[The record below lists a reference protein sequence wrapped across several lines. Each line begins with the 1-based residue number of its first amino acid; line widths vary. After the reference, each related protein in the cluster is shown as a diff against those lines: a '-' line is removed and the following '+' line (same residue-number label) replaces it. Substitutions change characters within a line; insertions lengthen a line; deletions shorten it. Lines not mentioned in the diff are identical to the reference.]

1 MRLRT
6 DGRTHARHAD
16 RYIPR
21 TYRSGDK
28 KRRDDN
34 LTNMPSEDLDQPGH
48 HQSRP
53 HENTL
58 RSQLVNECTAKTDHT
73 GWMPKMI

>member
-21 TYRSGDK
+21 TYWSGDK
-28 KRRDDN
+28 KRQDEN
-34 LTNMPSEDLDQPGH
+34 LTNMPSEDLDQPAAWA
-48 HQSRP
+48 SSKP
-53 HENTL
+53 
-58 RSQLVNECTAKTDHT
+58 SV
-73 GWMPKMI
+73 